1 MTNESNLPWKLH
13 PSLTQERLGIIAG
26 LICSARHEVVLLH
39 EPNKGDTPWS
49 LGCRA
54 YVRACHAISQAAQF
68 RYREWLRVIED
79 DGLHFVFTIGGVP
92 LRFYRGLMDESNPR
106 YRIRKLP
113 EIVAQQSA
121 FAFMKEL
128 AFQEMVL
135 RLNFETDNRGEVA
148 RVSLVRLESR
158 GNPHHIHDI
167 PIERF
172 KREPVPIN
180 SPRDGIELPP
190 ADVGERSNQT
200 TKQA

>member
-26 LICSARHEVVLLH
+26 LICSVRHEVALLH

-54 YVRACHAISQAAQF
+54 YARACFVIAQAAQF

-79 DGLHFVFTIGGVP
+79 GGLHFVFTVGGAP

-121 FAFMKEL
+121 FAFMQEL

-135 RLNFETDNRGEVA
+135 RLNFETDSRGEVS
-148 RVSLVRLESR
+148 RISLVRLDSR
-158 GNPHHIHDI
+158 GNPHHLYDI
-167 PIERF
+167 PIEQF
-172 KREPVPIN
+172 KKEAVPIKP
-180 SPRDGIELPP
+180 PRDGVQLPP
-190 ADVGERSNQT
+190 ANVGERSNQT
-200 TKQA
+200 KRKA